1 MLLMKRIEE
10 EDDGDCDD
18 NDFEGV
24 DDVDKG
30 GFGADHEEEED
41 ETRRRRRT
49 TTVLL
54 QLSSLTPYH
63 THAHTHTHLLLR
75 SGGQQSARNSARLKR
90 TSSFSPTSIGG
101 PHCKSS
107 GVNNSAAA
115 IVFVHIATCGMAELH
130 LNMHTS
136 NKQRTL
142 HKRSDP
148 EIIHQ

>member
-63 THAHTHTHLLLR
+63 THAHTHTPVAPKWR
-75 SGGQQSARNSARLKR
+75 
-90 TSSFSPTSIGG
+90 
-101 PHCKSS
+101 
-107 GVNNSAAA
+107 AA
-115 IVFVHIATCGMAELH
+115 IGEKLREAEDIKLF
-130 LNMHTS
+130 S
-136 NKQRTL
+136 
-142 HKRSDP
+142 HKYRGPSLQ
-148 EIIHQ
+148 IFGSK